1 MPTAP
6 FGERSFM
13 IMANVDT
20 KPNTERSLAYRQ
32 KKKKNVVSHFSKQ
45 RMSPSSHQSWQLP
58 PVVNPEGHSRW
69 EKIGYWP

>member
-20 KPNTERSLAYRQ
+20 KPNTEGLWLID

-45 RMSPSSHQSWQLP
+45 RMPPSSHQSWQLP
-58 PVVNPEGHSRW
+58 PVVTLRDIQDG
-69 EKIGYWP
+69 KK